1 MNHQN
6 CANQHNN
13 NLTKRTDSTKKDPTT
28 EKMKNNKLNM
38 KSHIHMYMY
47 RKHESLTP
55 RTAGWLRITGDS
67 CHSVA
72 NLKLTSRTSK

>member
-28 EKMKNNKLNM
+28 ENNKLNM
-38 KSHIHMYMY
+38 KSHLHMYMY